1 MTVKEELA
9 MIKEGQQ
16 ILAGLDLEKKKVY
29 DELVKKI
36 QPEPRLESSMW
47 DFIFNG
53 VQCYIYDIEDLLKNR
68 KKSLDSEDQD

>member
-16 ILAGLDLEKKKVY
+16 TLAGLDLEKKKVY
-29 DELVKKI
+29 DELVEKI

-68 KKSLDSEDQD
+68 KKSLDSEG

>member
-1 MTVKEELA
+1 MTVKEELEI
-9 MIKEGQQ
+9 IKETQQ

-29 DELVKKI
+29 DELVEKI
-36 QPEPRLESSMW
+36 QTEPRLESSMW

-68 KKSLDSEDQD
+68 KKSLDSKG